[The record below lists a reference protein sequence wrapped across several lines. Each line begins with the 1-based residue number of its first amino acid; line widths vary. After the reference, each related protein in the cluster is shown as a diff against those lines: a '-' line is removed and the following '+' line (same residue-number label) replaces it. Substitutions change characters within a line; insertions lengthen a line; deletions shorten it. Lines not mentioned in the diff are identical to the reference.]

1 MPQTPR
7 IEKPA
12 KPALSPHHKSSS
24 TGTVLPTV
32 VRELARPKERR
43 VWVAGGLVKLTGFHE
58 GVPRKA
64 DENSPFSL
72 QINQAGHW
80 LVGWFSATDDAIPNV
95 SEVVSLP
102 SRKGDTRGFETAC
115 RARGLEASTR
125 IGVGMFIGWIEEHR
139 LRLDGRDRCFVPI
152 EWSRKPVCRGEFND
166 LDQPFWPAG
175 SAGEARPQA
184 LESGQGYLVLE
195 REKPYPKVL
204 GQATPTP
211 APDRR
216 EWTTAG
222 IIFSDTPSQVFE
234 RLERV
239 STVARIPW
247 AVIGQQAE
255 PLRGALIAHHVA
267 PLPSRWIRK
276 LLQNIVPIT
285 EFNVFDTPSSQ
296 RPAVDSTIEQWQ
308 TGIGTQIKAVARERV
323 LRSLI
328 DVHSTIL
335 RLNLPMHR
343 SQIRDLIVAQAQ
355 LGTKVTL
362 TAAGRLE
369 RSYYEIYCD
378 MIAEELLEAPG
389 SAPDFLRPVA
399 KVGTFPVI
407 VDPSRNV
414 RYVVSFE
421 ESKVPLPGFLPQAD
435 LLKVTLPIPGEPT
448 VALFDMK
455 VARQIVELETKD
467 GSPGVDTISGL
478 PKVKRLIEEIDLT
491 GKASATA
498 LHTVGVVS
506 FGIRGSGKP
515 PTVALQIASTDLTY
529 ADFGGGYLHF
539 VNATVLPKVSLG
551 NVAAI
556 APAGSGF
563 LWMTLPRRNDME
575 VWGSVTELPTL
586 GSGVVEKGKAAL
598 GAGLKATDSLE
609 DARKAWDALSGF
621 KKESMPLADGLG
633 RLQAN
638 IKELISLRI
647 GYGRVW
653 TGSAGRANPTPDPL
667 RPKPLVYG
675 DDDVQSLRGTSAWFE
690 RDDFSL
696 STIVQARGQ
705 TVDKGWMMKGRD
717 NIEIFAALGL
727 AVLLHPRARISV
739 KGYASPEGP
748 AGPQPRGE
756 HDPYNRDLSE
766 DRAQAVAQA
775 LADALAL
782 YPEGSWPGLDG
793 LDIQALGELPAREQG
808 GLLDPPSTLNEP
820 VFIAWCRSHPDEVT
834 KWPMW
839 RKVEVEVMGLGL
851 LRVVD

>member
-1 MPQTPR
+1 
-7 IEKPA
+7 
-12 KPALSPHHKSSS
+12 
-24 TGTVLPTV
+24 
-32 VRELARPKERR
+32 
-43 VWVAGGLVKLTGFHE
+43 LVKLTGFHE
-58 GVPRKA
+58 AVPRKE

-72 QINQAGHW
+72 QINQAGRW
-80 LVGWFSATDDAIPNV
+80 LIGWFSATDDAIPNV
-95 SEVVSLP
+95 SQVVSLP
-102 SRKGDTRGFETAC
+102 PGTSDTRGFETAC

-125 IGVGMFIGWIEEHR
+125 IGVGMFFGKIEESQ
-139 LRLDGRDRCFVPI
+139 LRLDGKERCFLPI

-175 SAGEARPQA
+175 SAGKVRPQS
-184 LESGQGYLVLE
+184 LEDGRGYLVLE
-195 REKPYPKVL
+195 REKPHPKVL
-204 GQATPTP
+204 GHVAPPP
-211 APDRR
+211 ASDRR
-216 EWTTAG
+216 GWITAG
-222 IIFSDTPSQVFE
+222 ILFSGRPSPVFD

-239 STVARIPW
+239 STEARLPW
-247 AVIGQQAE
+247 AVIGQQEE
-255 PLRGALIAHHVA
+255 PLRSALIAHHVA
-267 PLPSRWIRK
+267 PLPSTWIRR

-285 EFNVFDTPSSQ
+285 EFNVFDTASSQ
-296 RPAVDSTIEQWQ
+296 RPAVDSNIEQWQ
-308 TGIGTQIKAVARERV
+308 TGVSTQIKAAARERV

-328 DVHSTIL
+328 DVHNTIL
-335 RLNLPMHR
+335 RLHLPTHR
-343 SQIRDLIVAQAQ
+343 SLIRDLIVAQAQ

-369 RSYYEIYCD
+369 RSYYEIYSD
-378 MIAEELLEAPG
+378 MIAEELSESPG

-421 ESKVPLPGFLPQAD
+421 ESKVPLPGFLPQPD

-455 VARQIVELETKD
+455 VARQIVEVETKD
-467 GSPGVDTISGL
+467 GSPVLDTISGL
-478 PKVKRLIEEIDLT
+478 PKVKRLIEEVDLA

-506 FGIRGSGKP
+506 FGLRGSGKP

-551 NVAAI
+551 NVAGI

-575 VWGSVTELPTL
+575 VWGSVTELPKL
-586 GSGVVEKGKAAL
+586 ESGVVEKGKAAL

-609 DARKAWDALSGF
+609 DARKAWDALNGF

-653 TGSAGRANPTPDPL
+653 TGSAGRVNPTPDPL

-675 DDDVQSLRGTSAWFE
+675 GDAAQSFGATGARFE
-690 RDDFSL
+690 QDDFSL
-696 STIVQARGQ
+696 STIVQARGG
-705 TVDKGWMMKGRD
+705 TVDKGWLVTGRD

-727 AVLLHPRARISV
+727 AVLLHPQARISV
-739 KGYASPEGP
+739 KGFASPEGP

-820 VFIAWCRSHPDEVT
+820 VFIAWCRSHRDEVM